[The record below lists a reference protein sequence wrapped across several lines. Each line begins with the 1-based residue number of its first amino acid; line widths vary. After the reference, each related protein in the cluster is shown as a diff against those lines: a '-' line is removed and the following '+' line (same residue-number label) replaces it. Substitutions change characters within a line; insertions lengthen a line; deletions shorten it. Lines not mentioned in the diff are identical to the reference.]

1 MNKNTVYKNELYA
14 CYSKRKLAKLLSSK
28 DLKVYTK
35 EIRNPDHHFLNKKR
49 TFYQSKLTKEI
60 FDKKP
65 SDYSSSKYREFSDSC
80 DKHKKVLKQICFY
93 LSKIK
98 MPEYLFSKK
107 ESDYK
112 RNALYHM
119 GNTKFV
125 LLDKNSFF
133 PNCKFKRVKD
143 FFAKESGLHMVKEK
157 KDKDGN
163 VVVYESDVADRMA
176 KIVTVPVDGI
186 HFSERI
192 IPQGYPTSPIV
203 SFLAY
208 KEMFDK
214 INEVAIK
221 YNCRFST
228 YVDDLSFSYREN
240 NFDPNDLINEVSN
253 ILRDYGHSVSEKKIK
268 IIDIEK
274 EIGPNEQLVLPL
286 ITGLTVKRYCVR
298 ASKKMHSKMNKLFNK
313 FISMGEP
320 QNEVDYIKKW
330 KCFIS
335 LNGMFNT
342 IEYVEPFSTKKNRL
356 HIKKIIDKNKKKYA
370 FHIRVQRIEQLK
382 FERKIFDAYKNG
394 TLSEFINK
402 NRNKLINYKKSK

>member
-1 MNKNTVYKNELYA
+1 MRTKTVYKNSLYA
-14 CYSKRKLAKLLSSK
+14 CYSKRKLAKLLSNK

-35 EIRNPDHHFLNKKR
+35 EIRNPDYHFLNKKR
-49 TFYQSKLTKEI
+49 TFYQSKVTKEM

-65 SDYSSSKYREFSDSC
+65 TDYSPSKYREFSDSC
-80 DKHKKVLKQICFY
+80 DKHKKVLRQICFY
-93 LSKIK
+93 LSQIK

-112 RNALYHM
+112 RNALYHI
-119 GNTKFV
+119 GNTKFI
-125 LLDKNSFF
+125 LLDINSFF
-133 PNCKFKRVKD
+133 PNCKFKQIKN

-163 VVVYESDVADRMA
+163 IIVYESDVADRMA
-176 KIVTVPVDGI
+176 KIVTVPIDSSSTGA
-186 HFSERI
+186 RI

-203 SFLAY
+203 SFLSY

-214 INEVAIK
+214 INNVAIK

-228 YVDDLSFSYREN
+228 YVDDLSFSYKDST
-240 NFDPNDLINEVSN
+240 FDPNDLVAEVSS
-253 ILRDYGHSVSEKKIK
+253 ILKDYNHSISEKKIK

-274 EIGPNEQLVLPL
+274 ELGPNEQLILPL

-320 QNEVDYIKKW
+320 KNEFEYIKKW

-342 IEYVEPFSTKKNRL
+342 IEYVEPSSTKKNRE
-356 HIKKIIDKNKKKYA
+356 HIKEVIDKNKKNYA
-370 FHIRVQRIEQLK
+370 FHVK
-382 FERKIFDAYKNG
+382 FKE
-394 TLSEFINK
+394 LNK
-402 NRNKLINYKKSK
+402 